1 LKVLDLKIGHDL
13 ANISH
18 RRNALG
24 LLNRYIVTS
33 KMDSEL
39 TEEHDELVSVL
50 PIHFS
55 DALAPNIHIH
65 QFPLLTRP
73 LQEPPTA
80 LLSGKRITARIKPQT
95 RRLEIHVPVDTRP
108 EVCNLQKSKEL
119 GAARADDDREKNQ
132 DKKEKREDGETRLS
146 ETRLKSEEITHK
158 GVQVLGIVR
167 DGEFHCY
174 VVDVF
179 WTHVFRQTT
188 SASHKPN
195 ASISAYA
202 NLLGHLVS

>member
-1 LKVLDLKIGHDL
+1 MFWIAIIG
-13 ANISH
+13 NCQV
-18 RRNALG
+18 
-24 LLNRYIVTS
+24 VTVVTPM
-33 KMDSEL
+33 MDSEM
-39 TEEHDELVSVL
+39 TEHDELVSVL

-55 DALAPNIHIH
+55 DTLAPNIHIH

-108 EVCNLQKSKEL
+108 EVCNPQKSKEL

-132 DKKEKREDGETRLS
+132 DRKEKREDEEPRLS

-167 DGEFHCY
+167 DGEFDCN
-174 VVDVF
+174 VADVLAQ
-179 WTHVFRQTT
+179 VFRQTT
-188 SASHKPN
+188 FSSHKPN
-195 ASISAYA
+195 ASVSADA
-202 NLLGHLVS
+202 NLLGHSFSQE

>member
-1 LKVLDLKIGHDL
+1 ML
-13 ANISH
+13 
-18 RRNALG
+18 
-24 LLNRYIVTS
+24 
-33 KMDSEL
+33 DSEL
-39 TEEHDELVSVL
+39 IEEHDELVTVL

-55 DALAPNIHIH
+55 DALAHNIHIH

-80 LLSGKRITARIKPQT
+80 LLSGKRITARIKPRA

-108 EVCNLQKSKEL
+108 EVCNLQRSKEL

-132 DKKEKREDGETRLS
+132 DRKEKREEEPRLA
-146 ETRLKSEEITHK
+146 ETRLKSEEMIHK

-167 DGEFHCY
+167 DGEFDCY
-174 VVDVF
+174 AVRVLA
-179 WTHVFRQTT
+179 HVFRQTT

-202 NLLGHLVS
+202 NLLGHSFS